1 MRRRTE
7 GKSLSGFRL
16 PSLSLPDISTATSDN
31 SLRGSIAAG
40 IPPLAAKPIMPESL
54 EVDTAR
60 RKPSVSDDWSSEQFL
75 SPGHRVGSWNTS
87 LDSVTVR
94 PVSPKIFSL
103 CSKFMSSSDN
113 NELSSAS
120 KDHLAIHNSRP
131 RSKSFTLASISDDP
145 KSPEQLSSLFIRRS
159 SSPKPLKINLAPP
172 EIYSIDPENGGLFP
186 KQLLSPS
193 TSPSSGY
200 GSGFNSSSPVCMSPR
215 SHSPT
220 LESQLEREPIEE
232 KSSLSVVPHEQ
243 GHTRTRRSISH
254 DSGVSRLS
262 VESPSCVGRS
272 SSEEEPCPESRSQ
285 VRSMHSHCGG
295 NITIQVPKPVRPQLV
310 KTKPV
315 FHLYPPGSPTNVTM
329 KPEILSPDE
338 GFQDLR
344 LPHEQPSSSTPTSQ
358 PLAPLSPAHV
368 EIKRT
373 ELRVRLNPPGSPLPT
388 RIHETIPGLSR
399 RFSEEGSLDQDG
411 DEKLLSSAT
420 STEEQRVPFSSTES
434 KPLKRDA
441 MPPALVIDMCET
453 PPRSEQNSPPGSF
466 NANSGPNSIRPYQFL
481 TLADIQS
488 GTVHRKLSTDST
500 LSSFSQ
506 GSIEDELDEHR
517 NSRLADSAPAPT
529 SAKAPFT
536 AAGKRAQFSSVSN
549 HTHHKISLP
558 VIIFSR

>member
-1 MRRRTE
+1 MRRTE

-31 SLRGSIAAG
+31 SLKCSVAAG
-40 IPPLAAKPIMPESL
+40 KLLVGKPIMPESL
-54 EVDTAR
+54 EVNTAR
-60 RKPSVSDDWSSEQFL
+60 RKASVSEEDWSSQHFL
-75 SPGHRVGSWNTS
+75 SNQHRVGSWNTS

-103 CSKFMSSSDN
+103 CSKFVSSSDN
-113 NELSSAS
+113 NELSTDS
-120 KDHLAIHNSRP
+120 KDQLTIHNSRA
-131 RSKSFTLASISDDP
+131 RSKSFTLASISDDQ

-172 EIYSIDPENGGLFP
+172 EIYSIDPESGGLFP

-220 LESQLEREPIEE
+220 LDSQLQREPSDE
-232 KSSLSVVPHEQ
+232 KSSLSVVPQEQ
-243 GHTRTRRSISH
+243 TRTRRSISH

-262 VESPSCVGRS
+262 VESPSCIGRS
-272 SSEEEPCPESRSQ
+272 SSEEEPCPESRSK

-295 NITIQVPKPVRPQLV
+295 NFTIQVPKPVRPQLV

-315 FHLYPPGSPTNVTM
+315 FHLYPPGSPTNATVQ
-329 KPEILSPDE
+329 PEILSPDE

-344 LPHEQPSSSTPTSQ
+344 LPLEQPSSSVPTSH
-358 PLAPLSPAHV
+358 PPPPLSPAHAD
-368 EIKRT
+368 IKRT

-399 RFSEEGSLDQDG
+399 RFSEQGILDQDG
-411 DEKLLSSAT
+411 DEKPLSSAT
-420 STEEQRVPFSSTES
+420 CTEEQRVPSSPTES
-434 KPLKRDA
+434 KPFIKSDTV
-441 MPPALVIDMCET
+441 PPALVIEMCET
-453 PPRSEQNSPPGSF
+453 PPRSEQSSPPPGAF
-466 NANSGPNSIRPYQFL
+466 NSNSGSNLNRPYQFL
-481 TLADIQS
+481 TLADIES
-488 GTVHRKLSTDST
+488 GTLHRKLSTDST

-506 GSIEDELDEHR
+506 ASTDDDLDDHLSIAVTE
-517 NSRLADSAPAPT
+517 SAPLPT

-536 AAGKRAQFSSVSN
+536 AAGKRAQFSSVS
-549 HTHHKISLP
+549 ISSDTLA
-558 VIIFSR
+558 FSCENFSP